1 MNVEELTVNT
11 IRILSAEAIQKANS
25 GHPGTPLGAAPAAFA
40 LWSKELKH
48 NPANPNWVNRDRF
61 VLSAGH
67 ASMLLYSLLH
77 VFGYGV
83 SIEEIKKFRQWES
96 LTPGHPEYG
105 VTPGVEIST
114 GPLGQ
119 GIANGVGMAISEA
132 YIAEKFN
139 KEDLKLVDH
148 YTYVLA
154 GDGCMMEG
162 ISGEAAS
169 LAGTLGLSKL
179 IVIYDSNNISIE
191 GNTDIA
197 FRENVGDRFKAY
209 DWNVIEVEDGTDM
222 SAIVAAIEKAKNQNE
237 KPTLIISKTVIG
249 FGSPKEGTADV
260 HGSPLGDEGVK
271 VLKEKLGFNYDEDFY
286 VPSEVK
292 KYMEDLKEALKSNE
306 DKWNELRKAYSEK
319 YPELSKEFD
328 EWMSGKVTVDLDNL
342 EELWKFEKPLATR
355 DASGNIINTLA
366 KVIPNLIGG
375 SADLAPSNKTYMKGK
390 GDFSKENRAGAN
402 LHFGVRE
409 HAMAAIANGM
419 AAHGGLKVFVST
431 FFVFSDYMKGA
442 MRMSALMNLPVVYV
456 LTHDS
461 IGVGEDGPTHEPIE
475 HLAGLRSI
483 PNLTVIRPA
492 DAVETAA
499 AWKYALTTADGPT
512 VLVLTRQKLPL
523 YKESGKEALKGAY
536 ILRDSEKA
544 EPDMLLMASGSEVE
558 LVYNVKDELLKNGID
573 ARVISVPSFELF
585 EKQSAEYK
593 EKVMPRSVRK
603 RFAAEAASSFGW
615 HKYVGMDGDILS
627 IDHFGAS
634 APAEILFEKFGFT
647 NENTLKMCLDIVKN
661 NK

>member
-1 MNVEELTVNT
+1 MNIDELTVNT
-11 IRILSAEAIQKANS
+11 VRVLSAEAIQKANS
-25 GHPGTPLGAAPAAFA
+25 GHPGTPLGAAPAAYA
-40 LWSKELKH
+40 LWSRKLKH
-48 NPANPNWVNRDRF
+48 NPSNPKWVNRDRF

-83 SIEEIKKFRQWES
+83 SIEDIKNFRQWGS

-119 GIANGVGMAISEA
+119 GVANGVGMSIAEA
-132 YIAEKFN
+132 YLAEKFN
-139 KEDLKLVDH
+139 KPNMNIVDH

-162 ISGEAAS
+162 ISSEAAS

-179 IVIYDSNNISIE
+179 IVIYDCNNISIE

-197 FRENVGDRFKAY
+197 FRENVGARFKAY
-209 DWNVIEVEDGTDM
+209 DWNVIEVEDGTNM
-222 SAIVAAIEKAKNQNE
+222 EAIANAIDKAKSQNDR
-237 KPTLIISKTVIG
+237 PSLIISKTVIG
-249 FGSPKEGTADV
+249 FGSPKEGTAGV
-260 HGSPLGDEGVK
+260 HGSPLGDEGIK
-271 VLKEKLGFNYDEDFY
+271 ELKKNLGWTYDEDFY
-286 VPSEVK
+286 VPEEVK
-292 KYMEDLKEALKSNE
+292 EHMNKLKNELKENE
-306 DKWNELRKAYSEK
+306 DKWNDLRKKYAES

-328 EWMSGKVTVDLDNL
+328 EWMSGKVTVDLDKL
-342 EELWKFEKPLATR
+342 EELWNAEKPTATR
-355 DASGNIINTLA
+355 DASGNAINALVKA
-366 KVIPNLIGG
+366 IPNLIGG
-375 SADLAPSNKTYMKGK
+375 SADLAPSNKTYMKGR
-390 GDFSKENRAGAN
+390 GDFSKEDRAGAN

-409 HAMAAIANGM
+409 HAMAAIGNGI
-419 AAHGGLKVFVST
+419 AVHGGLKVFVST

-442 MRMSALMNLPVVYV
+442 MRMSALMHLPVVYV

-483 PNLTVIRPA
+483 PDLTVLRPS
-492 DAVETAA
+492 DAIETAA
-499 AWKYALTTADGPT
+499 AWKYALTESDGPT

-523 YKESGKEALKGAY
+523 YKETPKDLKRGAY
-536 ILRDSEKA
+536 ILKDSKKA
-544 EPDMLLMASGSEVE
+544 VPDMLLMASGSEVE
-558 LVYNVKDELLKNGID
+558 LIYKAKDELLKDGID

-585 EKQSAEYK
+585 DAQDEAYK
-593 EKVMPRSVRK
+593 EKIMPKAVRA

-615 HKYVGMDGDILS
+615 HKYVGLDGKVLS

-647 NENTLKMCLDIVKN
+647 QENVIKMCKEIVKN
-661 NK
+661 N

>member
-1 MNVEELTVNT
+1 MNIDELTVNT

-25 GHPGTPLGAAPAAFA
+25 GHPGTPLGAAPAAYA
-40 LWSKELKH
+40 LWSKKLKH
-48 NPANPNWVNRDRF
+48 NPSNPKWVNRDRF

-83 SIEEIKKFRQWES
+83 SIEDVKNFRQWGS

-119 GIANGVGMAISEA
+119 GVANGVGMAIAET
-132 YIAEKFN
+132 YLAEKFN
-139 KEDLKLVDH
+139 KPDMNIVDH

-162 ISGEAAS
+162 ISSEAAS
-169 LAGTLGLSKL
+169 LAGTLVLSKL
-179 IVIYDSNNISIE
+179 IVIYDCNNISIE

-197 FRENVGDRFKAY
+197 FRENVGARFKAY
-209 DWNVIEVEDGTDM
+209 DWNVIEVEDGTNM
-222 SAIVAAIEKAKNQNE
+222 EAISNAIDKAKSQNE
-237 KPTLIISKTVIG
+237 RPSLIISKTVIG
-249 FGSPKEGTADV
+249 FGSPKEGTAGV

-271 VLKEKLGFNYDEDFY
+271 ELKKNIGWTYEEDFY
-286 VPSEVK
+286 VPEEVK
-292 KYMEDLKEALKSNE
+292 EHMNKLKNELKENE
-306 DKWNELRKAYSEK
+306 NKWNELRKKYAEG

-328 EWMSGKVTVDLDNL
+328 EWMSGKVTVDLDKL
-342 EELWKFEKPLATR
+342 EELWNVEKPMATR
-355 DASGNIINTLA
+355 DASGNVINSLV
-366 KVIPNLIGG
+366 KVVPNLIGG

-390 GDFSKENRAGAN
+390 GDFSKEDRAGAN

-409 HAMAAIANGM
+409 HAMAAIGNGI
-419 AAHGGLKVFVST
+419 AVHGGLKVFVST

-442 MRMSALMNLPVVYV
+442 MRMSALMKLPVVYV

-483 PNLTVIRPA
+483 PDLTVLRPS
-492 DAVETAA
+492 DAIETAA
-499 AWKYALTTADGPT
+499 AWKYALTESDGPT
-512 VLVLTRQKLPL
+512 VLVLTRQKLPI
-523 YKESGKEALKGAY
+523 YKETPKDLKRGAY
-536 ILRDSEKA
+536 ILKDSKKST
-544 EPDMLLMASGSEVE
+544 PDMLLMASGSEVE
-558 LVYNVKDELLKNGID
+558 LIYKAKDELLKDGID

-585 EKQSAEYK
+585 DAQDEAYK
-593 EKVMPRSVRK
+593 EKIMPKAVRA
-603 RFAAEAASSFGW
+603 RLAVEAASSFGW
-615 HKYVGMDGDILS
+615 HKYAGLDGKVLS

-647 NENTLKMCLDIVKN
+647 QENVIKMCKEIVKN
-661 NK
+661 N

>member
-1 MNVEELTVNT
+1 MNIDELTVNT

-25 GHPGTPLGAAPAAFA
+25 GHPGTPLGAAPAAYA
-40 LWSKELKH
+40 LWSKKLKH
-48 NPANPNWVNRDRF
+48 NPYNPKWINRDRF

-83 SIEEIKKFRQWES
+83 SIEDIKNFRQWES

-119 GIANGVGMAISEA
+119 GVANGVGMAIAEA
-132 YIAEKFN
+132 YLAEKFN
-139 KEDLKLVDH
+139 KPDMSIVDH

-162 ISGEAAS
+162 ISSEAAS

-179 IVIYDSNNISIE
+179 IVIYDCNNISIE

-197 FRENVGDRFKAY
+197 FRENVGARFKAY
-209 DWNVIEVEDGTDM
+209 DWNVIEVEDGTNM
-222 SAIVAAIEKAKNQNE
+222 EAIANAIDKAKSQNE
-237 KPTLIISKTVIG
+237 RPSLVISKTVIG
-249 FGSPKEGTADV
+249 FGASKQGTAGV

-271 VLKEKLGFNYDEDFY
+271 ELKKNLGWTYEEDFY
-286 VPSEVK
+286 VPEEVK
-292 KYMEDLKEALKSNE
+292 GHMNEIKNELKKNE
-306 DKWNELRKAYSEK
+306 DKWNELRKKYAES

-328 EWMSGKVTVDLDNL
+328 EWMSGKIAFNLDKL
-342 EELWKFEKPLATR
+342 EELWNVEKPMATR
-355 DASGNIINTLA
+355 DASGNIINALT
-366 KVIPNLIGG
+366 KVVPNLIGG

-390 GDFSKENRAGAN
+390 GDFSKEDRTGAN

-409 HAMAAIANGM
+409 HAMAAIGNGI
-419 AAHGGLKVFVST
+419 AVHGGLKVFVST

-442 MRMSALMNLPVVYV
+442 MRMSALMKLPVVYV

-483 PNLTVIRPA
+483 PDLTVLRPS
-492 DAVETAA
+492 DAIETAA
-499 AWKYALTTADGPT
+499 AWKYALTESDGPT

-523 YKESGKEALKGAY
+523 YKETPKDLKRGAY
-536 ILRDSEKA
+536 ILKDSKKA
-544 EPDMLLMASGSEVE
+544 VPDMILMASGSEVE
-558 LVYNVKDELLKNGID
+558 LIYKAKDELLKDGID

-585 EKQSAEYK
+585 DAQDEEYK
-593 EKVMPRSVRK
+593 EKIMPKAVRA
-603 RFAAEAASSFGW
+603 RFAVEAASSFGW
-615 HKYVGMDGDILS
+615 HKYVGLDGKVLS

-647 NENTLKMCLDIVKN
+647 EENVIKICKEIVKN
-661 NK
+661 N

>member
-1 MNVEELTVNT
+1 MNIDELTVNT

-25 GHPGTPLGAAPAAFA
+25 GHPGTPLGAAPAAYA
-40 LWSKELKH
+40 LWSKKLKH
-48 NPANPNWVNRDRF
+48 NPSNPKWVNRDRF

-83 SIEEIKKFRQWES
+83 SIEDVKNFRQWGS

-119 GIANGVGMAISEA
+119 GVANGVGMAIAET
-132 YIAEKFN
+132 YLAEKFN
-139 KEDLKLVDH
+139 KPDMNIVDH

-162 ISGEAAS
+162 ISSEAAS

-179 IVIYDSNNISIE
+179 IVIYDCNNISIE

-197 FRENVGDRFKAY
+197 FRENVGARFKAY
-209 DWNVIEVEDGTDM
+209 DWNVIEVEDGTNM
-222 SAIVAAIEKAKNQNE
+222 EAISNAIDKAKSQNE
-237 KPTLIISKTVIG
+237 RPSLIISKTVIG
-249 FGSPKEGTADV
+249 FGSPKEGTAGV

-271 VLKEKLGFNYDEDFY
+271 ELKKNLGWTYEEDFY
-286 VPSEVK
+286 VPEEVK
-292 KYMEDLKEALKSNE
+292 EHMNKLKNELKENE
-306 DKWNELRKAYSEK
+306 NKWNELRKKYAEG

-328 EWMSGKVTVDLDNL
+328 EWMSGKVTVDLDKL
-342 EELWKFEKPLATR
+342 EELWNVEKPMATR
-355 DASGNIINTLA
+355 DASGNVINSLV
-366 KVIPNLIGG
+366 KVVPNLIGG

-390 GDFSKENRAGAN
+390 GDFSKEDRAGAN

-409 HAMAAIANGM
+409 HAMAAIGNGI
-419 AAHGGLKVFVST
+419 AVHGGLKVFVST

-442 MRMSALMNLPVVYV
+442 MRMSALMKLPVVYV

-483 PNLTVIRPA
+483 PDLTVLRPS
-492 DAVETAA
+492 DAIETAA
-499 AWKYALTTADGPT
+499 AWKYALTESDGPT
-512 VLVLTRQKLPL
+512 VLVLTRQKLPI
-523 YKESGKEALKGAY
+523 YKETPKDLKRGAY
-536 ILRDSEKA
+536 ILKDSKKST
-544 EPDMLLMASGSEVE
+544 PDMLLMASGSEVE
-558 LVYNVKDELLKNGID
+558 LIYKAKDELLKDGID

-585 EKQSAEYK
+585 DAQDEAYK
-593 EKVMPRSVRK
+593 EKIMPKAVRA
-603 RFAAEAASSFGW
+603 RLAVEAASSFGW
-615 HKYVGMDGDILS
+615 HKYAGLDGKVLS

-647 NENTLKMCLDIVKN
+647 QENVIKMCKEIVKN
-661 NK
+661 N